1 MPAKTEVF
9 VSGQDNYLSNSR
21 GKNITCS
28 LLCKREEPLTVSIL
42 EIISIFSELETPV
55 RSVWHWL

>member
-9 VSGQDNYLSNSR
+9 VSGQDNYLSNSK

-28 LLCKREEPLTVSIL
+28 LLCKKEPLTVSIL
-42 EIISIFSELETPV
+42 QIISIFSELETPV